1 MRFISSYKIPLRVIL
16 RKLQFYSFLQ
26 SPLILELSLIVL
38 MVLLM
43 KTSIQ
48 NLAFYID
55 EPAY

>member
-1 MRFISSYKIPLRVIL
+1 MRFISSYKIPLRVFL

-48 NLAFYID
+48 NLASYID
-55 EPAY
+55 EPGY